1 LWIDRCGPSAG
12 WGQLAAALDPLPEED
27 DVLDDDPDEE
37 PEEFDEPEL
46 DELEV
51 LEELDESLEELEPE
65 PALSDVAAAR
75 LSVR

>member
-1 LWIDRCGPSAG
+1 
-12 WGQLAAALDPLPEED
+12 LDPLPEED

-46 DELEV
+46 DELE
-51 LEELDESLEELEPE
+51 ELDDSLEELEPE